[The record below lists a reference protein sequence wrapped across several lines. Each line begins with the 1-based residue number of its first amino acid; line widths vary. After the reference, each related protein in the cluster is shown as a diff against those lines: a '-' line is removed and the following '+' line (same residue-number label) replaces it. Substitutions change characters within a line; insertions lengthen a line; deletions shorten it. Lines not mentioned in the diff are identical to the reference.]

1 MKKLT
6 IIALSA
12 ALTLALVV
20 ACGGGETAAENA
32 PVAPAGSEPATSADG
47 GVVNDSGDIDAGDGE
62 VTGEDIDPAAPTGDV
77 PNDADDTV
85 SIDASPPNTGAEN
98 GNGVLDDS
106 DEIDNDPPSD
116 SGPAVG
122 LDSEPPTPTNP
133 PDITPPTVIG
143 GNEVADRES
152 GGSFE
157 GPANSEVTLP
167 PGAVPSDIGFV
178 GVALVELDAPPAAV
192 DLPPELGEFI
202 EGALV
207 LDVTFE
213 TQRGETVSIL
223 ENAATVCL
231 PVNQFILAAV
241 GGAVER
247 LQIVRYHNGSW
258 GSLVS
263 EYRANEG
270 VICAQSQ
277 VFSEF
282 ALTALPA
289 ALVVAPPVNP
299 PDVEPPTVIDGNEVA
314 DTESGGDF
322 EGPANSSVTLPPGA
336 VPSDIGF
343 VGVALVELDAPPA
356 PEDLPPELGEFIE
369 GALVLDVTF
378 ETQRGWTVS
387 ILENAATVC
396 LPVNEFIL
404 AAVGGAAER
413 LLIVR
418 YHLGS
423 WGGLVSEYRAD
434 EGVICAE
441 SQVFSEFA
449 LTALPVAQV
458 ELPGGD
464 AGVGLVD
471 ELPEFP
477 TVIQDYP
484 VSVRIAPGSLRINQP
499 GGSFI
504 AGSQTE
510 FMANYNPVQVTDEL
524 VRYGTNWQVISGGQF
539 LNIPNS
545 GGAVEIVRDLATGDE
560 IPQYSVSVLPRAA
573 GTAQLQLTITELDEN
588 DRPISGTE
596 IVSNV
601 IIVTVVAP
609 RVAW

>member
-20 ACGGGETAAENA
+20 ACGGGETATENA

-47 GVVNDSGDIDAGDGE
+47 GAIVDNSGDIDAGDGE
-62 VTGEDIDPAAPTGDV
+62 VTGEDIDPAAPTGDA

-85 SIDASPPNTGAEN
+85 SIDASPPTTGAEN
-98 GNGVLDDS
+98 GNGILDDS
-106 DEIDNDPPSD
+106 DIDNDPPSD

-122 LDSEPPTPTNP
+122 LDSEPPTNP
-133 PDITPPTVIG
+133 PNITPPTVIG

-167 PGAVPSDIGFV
+167 PGAVPSAIGFVGVALVELDAPPAADDLPPELGEFIPGALVLDVTFETQRGVEVSILENAATVCLPVNQFILAAVDGAAERLQVVRYHNGSWGGLVSEYRANEGVICAESQVFSEFALTALPAARVVAPPTVPPPVNPPDVEPPTVIGGNEVADTESGGSFEGPANSSITLPPGAVPSDIGFV
-178 GVALVELDAPPAAV
+178 GVALVELDAPPAAD

-231 PVNQFILAAV
+231 PVNEFILAAV

-247 LQIVRYHNGSW
+247 LQVVRYHN
-258 GSLVS
+258 
-263 EYRANEG
+263 
-270 VICAQSQ
+270 
-277 VFSEF
+277 
-282 ALTALPA
+282 
-289 ALVVAPPVNP
+289 
-299 PDVEPPTVIDGNEVA
+299 
-314 DTESGGDF
+314 
-322 EGPANSSVTLPPGA
+322 
-336 VPSDIGF
+336 
-343 VGVALVELDAPPA
+343 
-356 PEDLPPELGEFIE
+356 
-369 GALVLDVTF
+369 
-378 ETQRGWTVS
+378 
-387 ILENAATVC
+387 
-396 LPVNEFIL
+396 
-404 AAVGGAAER
+404 
-413 LLIVR
+413 
-418 YHLGS
+418 GS

-449 LTALPVAQV
+449 LTALPPAQV
-458 ELPGGD
+458 EQPGGD
-464 AGVGLVD
+464 AGVGLT
-471 ELPEFP
+471 E
-477 TVIQDYP
+477 DYP

-510 FMANYNPVQVTDEL
+510 FVADYNPVQVTGEL

-545 GGAVEIVRDLATGDE
+545 GGIVESVRSLETGDE

-573 GTAQLQLTITELDEN
+573 GTAQLQLTITELDDN
-588 DRPISGTE
+588 DRPIPGTE